1 MKDDIARQIRDEAA
15 YERFGTRNPRC
26 QHCGESDR
34 SALQGSY
41 PDITCYE
48 CSARLVGRSP
58 IEGHHP
64 AGRHNSH
71 ATVPIPVNDHRV
83 LSDMQRDWPERT
95 LRNPDGSPL
104 LAAAATI
111 RGWLDVLWLIVQRT
125 VGHIPVLL
133 ESLDEGLRTTYGDRW
148 WESLNLD
155 GVKA

>member
-34 SALQGSY
+34 SALQGSH
-41 PDITCYE
+41 PDIVCCE
-48 CSARLVGRSP
+48 CSARFVGRSS
-58 IEGHHP
+58 IERHHP

-104 LAAAATI
+104 LAAAAAI

-125 VGHIPVLL
+125 VGHIPALL
-133 ESLDEGLRTTYGDRW
+133 ESLDEGLQSTYGDRW
-148 WESLNLD
+148 WEKLSMEGL
-155 GVKA
+155 AT